1 MERHATGRA
10 PITDRAPGRGRAP
23 GIALRIAFVAAATV
37 TLSACGGGISGIRQ
51 QLGLDKSP
59 PDEFR
64 IVARPPLSMPPEYA
78 LRPPQPGAP
87 RPQETPVVD
96 RARQTVFRAE
106 PAAGSGQSQIAATGG
121 ASGGETALLRQ
132 AGADRADPNI
142 RETLNREGIRMEQ
155 PDRGFVERLAFW
167 RDPPPPGVVVDP
179 TKEAQRIRENQALG
193 RAVTEGETPV
203 IRRRR
208 RGLFEGIF

>member
-1 MERHATGRA
+1 MRVEARRRVRA
-10 PITDRAPGRGRAP
+10 AGAR
-23 GIALRIAFVAAATV
+23 FVAVALAGTL
-37 TLSACGGGISGIRQ
+37 LSACGNIGGIRQ

-64 IVARPPLSMPPEYA
+64 IVSRPPLSMPPEYA

-87 RPQETPVVD
+87 RPQETPVVE

-106 PAAGSGQSQIAATGG
+106 PTPGAATRELSPG
-121 ASGGETALLRQ
+121 ASGGEAALLRQ

-142 RETLNREGIRMEQ
+142 REVLAREGTKVEQ

-167 RDPPPPGVVVDP
+167 REAPPPGVVVDP
-179 TKEAQRIRENQALG
+179 DKEAQRIRENQALG
-193 RAVTEGETPV
+193 RPVTEGETPV

-208 RGLFEGIF
+208 RGLLEGVF